1 MTSGAKPQP
10 CCMPAAPG
18 GQHSEVPAFR
28 PRTATRP
35 VHGEMVALPGGEFL
49 MGSDATEGFPADG
62 EGPARRVRIVP
73 FRIAAHAVSNAKF
86 ATFVAEIGYRT
97 EAEALGWSYVFSGF
111 PSAALKL
118 RRSTTTAAIASA
130 FAVTMPADPN
140 AGIAHAA
147 EPVWYHASVE
157 DESVVT
163 HLDNG
168 AGPDRAAGSSPI
180 VLR

>member
-1 MTSGAKPQP
+1 MTGGAKPQP

-28 PRTATRP
+28 PGTATRP

-73 FRIAAHAVSNAKF
+73 FRIDAHAVSNAKF
-86 ATFVAEIGYRT
+86 ATFVAETGYRT

-111 PSAALKL
+111 LPAALKL

-130 FAVTMPADPN
+130 FAVAMLADPN
-140 AGIAHAA
+140 GR
-147 EPVWYHASVE
+147 
-157 DESVVT
+157 
-163 HLDNG
+163 
-168 AGPDRAAGSSPI
+168 DRTRRRTRLVSRLGRRRVRGHPPRQRRGSGSGGGQ
-180 VLR
+180 